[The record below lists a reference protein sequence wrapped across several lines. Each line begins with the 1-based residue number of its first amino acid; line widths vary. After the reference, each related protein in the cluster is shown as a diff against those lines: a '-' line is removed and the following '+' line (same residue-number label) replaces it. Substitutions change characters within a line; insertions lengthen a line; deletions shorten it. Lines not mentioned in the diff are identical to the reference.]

1 MKKRERIEERY
12 RKNRDLLPDYREY
25 IFDQND
31 ARVRSLRFGE
41 KYSVGD
47 NGCGAVAVHNAMK
60 YIGKEQ
66 DFCDVLRDMEALRMI
81 WLGGAFGTKPWSPGR
96 YFRQKN
102 ILYRKYKSPNDFK
115 AALLT
120 NDIGIVCTWNR
131 RFQGMHFYCAYY
143 SLEENKYYSANF
155 RSGGND
161 FRPMTLDEINSAR
174 FIVGYTL
181 KKA

>member
-12 RKNRDLLPDYREY
+12 RQNRDLLPEYYEY
-25 IFDQND
+25 IFDQNTD
-31 ARVRSLRFGE
+31 RARSLRFGE

-66 DFCDVLRDMEALRMI
+66 DFCDVLRDLEALRMT
-81 WLGGAFGTKPWSPGR
+81 WLGGAFGTKPWSPVR

-115 AALLT
+115 AALLA
-120 NDIGIVCTWNR
+120 NDIGIVCTWNQ
-131 RFQGMHFYCAYY
+131 RFKGMHFYCVYY

-155 RSGGND
+155 HSDGND
-161 FRPMTLDEINSAR
+161 FRPTTLEEINGTR